1 MPWWQGA
8 FTSIS
13 KSQSRD
19 DNVLHPDN
27 EKLGFFSS
35 RRQRLL
41 TRARKLLQPIDTIEV
56 GSPAGHFRNNSAHPA
71 VADLVSAQPLPL
83 PALHVLLER
92 DSKFTASAPPSSS
105 VPLPSPDIIK
115 LDKEYHNKERERE
128 IVKAT
133 NDDDVDGH
141 DLHKR

>member
-8 FTSIS
+8 FTSIP

-19 DNVLHPDN
+19 DSVIHPDN

-35 RRQRLL
+35 RRHRLL

-56 GSPAGHFRNNSAHPA
+56 GSPAGQFHNNSTRPA
-71 VADLVSAQPLPL
+71 AAAPAFPQPLPL

-92 DSKFTASAPPSSS
+92 DSKFTTSGSASASI
-105 VPLPSPDIIK
+105 PLPSLDVLK
-115 LDKEYHNKERERE
+115 EDKECHDKERERQTM
-128 IVKAT
+128 KAT
-133 NDDDVDGH
+133 NNEVDEHG
-141 DLHKR
+141 LHKR